1 MHDANTLIIKAIE
14 TADTITTAGRTSLL
28 GIAARALEPDARL
41 TREQVTEIL
50 GFHPSLVIAITVTAD
65 LAGDPISRR
74 DLGKDLFSQLQLRT
88 HPPQLTR
95 EGRLAVVTWCL
106 EQLDPIADLLEG
118 TLQQALD
125 LARGAASAGQ
135 MPSMGALNEL
145 QGRAEALQRS
155 EVVGIQKGERVR
167 MGITDDDK
175 VRRRAGQAV
184 RALTQGMREAC
195 DSEHLCPTVA
205 GEVAGALYEG
215 KGLDAA
221 ASFCL
226 GLARLLDDLPDPQ
239 VKRAPGNGS

>member
-1 MHDANTLIIKAIE
+1 MHDANTLIIQAIE
-14 TADTITTAGRTSLL
+14 AAETITTAGRMSLL
-28 GIAARALEPDARL
+28 GIAARALEPEARL

-74 DLGKDLFSQLQLRT
+74 DLGRSLFSQLQLRT

-95 EGRLAVVTWCL
+95 AGRLAVATWCL
-106 EQLDPIADLLEG
+106 EQLEPVADLLEG
-118 TLQQALD
+118 MLQQALD
-125 LARGAASAGQ
+125 LARGASAEQ
-135 MPSMGALNEL
+135 TSSAGALNEL
-145 QGRAEALQRS
+145 QEGAEALQRS
-155 EVVGIQKGERVR
+155 NVVGIQKGERVK

-175 VRRRAGQAV
+175 VRRRAGQAI

-221 ASFCL
+221 AGFCL
-226 GLARLLDDLPDPQ
+226 DLARLLNDLPDEQ
-239 VKRAPGNGS
+239 VMRAPGNGG